1 MEKPDQPS
9 NLSAWLLAMRP
20 RTLPLALASI
30 GMGVFL
36 ALADGVFEG
45 RVAALCVSTALF
57 LQILSNLA
65 NDYGDYVH
73 GADKTGRQG
82 PLRAVESGLIAPRAM
97 KVAIAIFALL
107 SMLSGLALIWLALGA
122 EAATWLIIFAV
133 IGALAIGAAIA
144 YTAGGIAFG
153 YTGLGDLAVFVFFGL
168 VAVLGT
174 YFLQA
179 QGLDWTLL
187 LPATSAG
194 LLAVAVLNVNNIRDL
209 ESDAKAGKRSIPVR
223 LGRQRARIY
232 HWALLLFTLAAAI
245 VYVIITFRSWW
256 QFLFLLSVPL
266 FWCNGTA
273 VARAESPVEVSPMLK
288 QTVLLALL
296 FVILFGV
303 GQLISR

>member
-1 MEKPDQPS
+1 MEKSDQPS
-9 NLSAWLLAMRP
+9 NLSAWLMAMRP

-30 GMGVFL
+30 GMGILL

-45 RVAALCVSTALF
+45 RVAMLCVSTAVF

-65 NDYGDYVH
+65 NDYGDYIH

-82 PLRAVESGLIAPRAM
+82 PLRAVQSGLISPQAM
-97 KVAIAIFALL
+97 KAAIVIFALL
-107 SMLSGLALIWLALGA
+107 SMLSGLTLIWLALGP
-122 EAATWLIIFAV
+122 EALIWLLVFAV
-133 IGALAIGAAIA
+133 VGALAIGAAIA

-153 YTGLGDLAVFVFFGL
+153 YAGLGDLAVFIFFGW

-179 QGLDWTLL
+179 QRLDWPLL

-194 LLAVAVLNVNNIRDL
+194 LLAVAALNVNNIRDI

-223 LGRQRARIY
+223 LGRQRANIY
-232 HWALLLFTLAAAI
+232 HWILLLFTLAAAI
-245 VYVIITFRSWW
+245 FYVVVTFTSWR
-256 QFLFLLSVPL
+256 QFLFLFSLPL
-266 FWCNGTA
+266 FWRNGTA
-273 VARAESPVEVSPMLK
+273 VSQAQSPAEVSPLLK

-296 FVILFGV
+296 FVVLFGV
-303 GQLISR
+303 GQL

>member
-1 MEKPDQPS
+1 MEESDQPS

-30 GMGVFL
+30 GMGIFL

-45 RVAALCVSTALF
+45 RVAMLCVSTAVF

-65 NDYGDYVH
+65 NDYGDYIH

-82 PLRAVESGLIAPRAM
+82 PLRAVQSGLISPQAM

-107 SMLSGLALIWLALGA
+107 SMLSGLTLIWLALGP
-122 EAATWLIIFAV
+122 AALIWSLVFAV
-133 IGALAIGAAIA
+133 VGALAIGAAIA

-153 YTGLGDLAVFVFFGL
+153 YAGLGDLAVFIFFGW

-179 QGLDWTLL
+179 QRLDWPLL

-194 LLAVAVLNVNNIRDL
+194 LLAVAVLNVNNIRDI

-223 LGRQRARIY
+223 LGRQRAHIY
-232 HWALLLFTLAAAI
+232 HWALFLFTLAAAI
-245 VYVIITFRSWW
+245 AYVIITFRSWW
-256 QFLFLLSVPL
+256 QFLFLLTLPL
-266 FWCNGTA
+266 FWRHGTA
-273 VARAESPVEVSPMLK
+273 VSQAQSPAEVSPLLK

-296 FVILFGV
+296 FVLLFGV
-303 GQLISR
+303 GQL